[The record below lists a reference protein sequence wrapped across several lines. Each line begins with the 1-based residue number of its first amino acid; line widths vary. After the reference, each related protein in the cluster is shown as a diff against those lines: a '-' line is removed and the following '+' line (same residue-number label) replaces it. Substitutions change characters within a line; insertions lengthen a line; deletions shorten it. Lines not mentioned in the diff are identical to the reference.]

1 MIRRTILSILA
12 NSVGLWLV
20 DYLLEG
26 VCFVEAVAESC
37 PVEPTVS
44 LLVFAVAGFL
54 LGILNLFVKP
64 FLKIIALPITFLTA
78 GLFLFVVNGFVFA
91 LFVWMVNSLG
101 IESLKIIVSEPAW
114 VNYLYSAIILGAF
127 NFSTHWLIRR

>member
-1 MIRRTILSILA
+1 MIRRAILSILA

-20 DYLLEG
+20 DYFLGG
-26 VCFVEAVAESC
+26 VCLVGASVESC
-37 PVEPTVS
+37 PAEPNINFWA
-44 LLVFAVAGFL
+44 LAGAGFL

-78 GLFLFVVNGFVFA
+78 GLFLFVVNGLVFA
-91 LFVWMVNSLG
+91 LFVWLVNIFGFENLR
-101 IESLKIIVSEPAW
+101 IIVADPAW

-127 NFSTHWLIRR
+127 NFLTHWLIRR